1 MSVPHSTILSCSRGV
16 LAKTDVGYCSPKQSQ
31 NSSSYAENNVK
42 VVVYPKKEDARIN
55 APTENGLKITSKDVL
70 RLQRSQSLSHEMAN
84 GPRALPKARRAKD
97 LRDKV
102 PNPYATTNDSTEN
115 SNEIKE
121 RSIDTAKDTLTNL
134 NQIIKNKDMLIQAL
148 VLSLDI
154 IQNNPLIINKYVI
167 ADEHELALLI
177 KYLTD
182 AEEVDIIKNDHECS
196 CSVSKKYDIINRIMI
211 KKNGEIYN
219 LKYSY
224 PDVNQYLYDRKFS
237 TKFIKPTN

>member
-42 VVVYPKKEDARIN
+42 VVVYPKKETQN
-55 APTENGLKITSKDVL
+55 E
-70 RLQRSQSLSHEMAN
+70 
-84 GPRALPKARRAKD
+84 
-97 LRDKV
+97 
-102 PNPYATTNDSTEN
+102 NPYATTNDSTEN

>member
-1 MSVPHSTILSCSRGV
+1 MSVPHSNILSCSRGV

-42 VVVYPKKEDARIN
+42 VVVY
-55 APTENGLKITSKDVL
+55 LKNET
-70 RLQRSQSLSHEMAN
+70 QNE
-84 GPRALPKARRAKD
+84 
-97 LRDKV
+97 
-102 PNPYATTNDSTEN
+102 NPYAQ
-115 SNEIKE
+115 NETPDESKIKE
-121 RSIDTAKDTLTNL
+121 RSIDTAKETLTNL
-134 NQIIKNKDMLIQAL
+134 QQIIKNKDMLIQAL

-237 TKFIKPTN
+237 TKFIKPTVIYGK

>member
-42 VVVYPKKEDARIN
+42 VVVYPKKETQN
-55 APTENGLKITSKDVL
+55 E
-70 RLQRSQSLSHEMAN
+70 
-84 GPRALPKARRAKD
+84 
-97 LRDKV
+97 
-102 PNPYATTNDSTEN
+102 NPYATTNDSTEN

-237 TKFIKPTN
+237 TKFIKPTVSYEK

>member
-42 VVVYPKKEDARIN
+42 VVVYPKKED
-55 APTENGLKITSKDVL
+55 VL
-70 RLQRSQSLSHEMAN
+70 RLQRSQSLSHEMA
-84 GPRALPKARRAKD
+84 
-97 LRDKV
+97 
-102 PNPYATTNDSTEN
+102 NPYATTNDSTEN

-121 RSIDTAKDTLTNL
+121 RSMVQSTAPEGIDTAKDTLTNL

-237 TKFIKPTN
+237 TKFIKPTVS

>member
-1 MSVPHSTILSCSRGV
+1 MINLYFYHIKMSVPHSTILSCSRGV

-55 APTENGLKITSKDVL
+55 APTENGSEDDSCSFL
-70 RLQRSQSLSHEMAN
+70 RLQRSQSLSHEMA
-84 GPRALPKARRAKD
+84 
-97 LRDKV
+97 
-102 PNPYATTNDSTEN
+102 NPYATTNDSTEN

-121 RSIDTAKDTLTNL
+121 RSMVQSTAPEGIDTAKDTLTNL
-134 NQIIKNKDMLIQAL
+134 QQIIKNKDMLIQAL

-224 PDVNQYLYDRKFS
+224 PEFVSS
-237 TKFIKPTN
+237 TIILSGLHESS

>member
-55 APTENGLKITSKDVL
+55 APTENGLKDDSCSFL
-70 RLQRSQSLSHEMAN
+70 RLQRSQSLSHEMA
-84 GPRALPKARRAKD
+84 
-97 LRDKV
+97 
-102 PNPYATTNDSTEN
+102 NPYATTNDSTEN

-121 RSIDTAKDTLTNL
+121 RSMVQSTAPEGIDTAKDTLTNL
-134 NQIIKNKDMLIQAL
+134 QQIIKNKDMLIQAL

-237 TKFIKPTN
+237 TKFIKPTVS

>member
-42 VVVYPKKEDARIN
+42 VVVYPKRETQN
-55 APTENGLKITSKDVL
+55 E
-70 RLQRSQSLSHEMAN
+70 
-84 GPRALPKARRAKD
+84 
-97 LRDKV
+97 
-102 PNPYATTNDSTEN
+102 NPYATTNDSTEN

-121 RSIDTAKDTLTNL
+121 RSMVQSTAPEGIDTAKDTL

-237 TKFIKPTN
+237 TKFIKSTVS

>member
-42 VVVYPKKEDARIN
+42 VVVYPKKETQN
-55 APTENGLKITSKDVL
+55 E
-70 RLQRSQSLSHEMAN
+70 
-84 GPRALPKARRAKD
+84 
-97 LRDKV
+97 
-102 PNPYATTNDSTEN
+102 NPYATTNDSTEN

-121 RSIDTAKDTLTNL
+121 RSMAHSAAPEGIDTAKDTLTNL

-211 KKNGEIYN
+211 KKNGEMYN

-237 TKFIKPTN
+237 TKFIKPTVIYGK

>member
-55 APTENGLKITSKDVL
+55 
-70 RLQRSQSLSHEMAN
+70 
-84 GPRALPKARRAKD
+84 
-97 LRDKV
+97 
-102 PNPYATTNDSTEN
+102 DSTEN

-121 RSIDTAKDTLTNL
+121 RSMVQSTAPEGIDTAKDTLTKGSESHGQSPL

-167 ADEHELALLI
+167 ADEHELSLLI

-237 TKFIKPTN
+237 TKFIKPTVS

>member
-55 APTENGLKITSKDVL
+55 APTENGSEDDSCSFL
-70 RLQRSQSLSHEMAN
+70 RLQRSQSLSHEMA
-84 GPRALPKARRAKD
+84 
-97 LRDKV
+97 
-102 PNPYATTNDSTEN
+102 NPYATTNDSTEN

-237 TKFIKPTN
+237 TKFIKPTVS

>member
-42 VVVYPKKEDARIN
+42 VVVYPKKETQN
-55 APTENGLKITSKDVL
+55 E
-70 RLQRSQSLSHEMAN
+70 
-84 GPRALPKARRAKD
+84 
-97 LRDKV
+97 
-102 PNPYATTNDSTEN
+102 NPYATTNDSTEN

-121 RSIDTAKDTLTNL
+121 RSMAHSAAPEGIDTAKDTL
-134 NQIIKNKDMLIQAL
+134 NQKDRSSAAHSAIIKNKDMLIQAL

-237 TKFIKPTN
+237 IKFIKPTVS

>member
-42 VVVYPKKEDARIN
+42 VVVYPKKETQN
-55 APTENGLKITSKDVL
+55 E
-70 RLQRSQSLSHEMAN
+70 
-84 GPRALPKARRAKD
+84 
-97 LRDKV
+97 
-102 PNPYATTNDSTEN
+102 NPYATTNDSTEN

-121 RSIDTAKDTLTNL
+121 RSMAHSAAPEGIDTAKDTLTNL

-237 TKFIKPTN
+237 TKFIKPTVS

>member
-55 APTENGLKITSKDVL
+55 APTENDSEITSKDVL

-84 GPRALPKARRAKD
+84 
-97 LRDKV
+97 
-102 PNPYATTNDSTEN
+102 PYATTNDSTEN

-121 RSIDTAKDTLTNL
+121 RSMAHSAAPEGIDTAKDTLTNL

-167 ADEHELALLI
+167 ADEHELSLLI

-237 TKFIKPTN
+237 TKFIKPTVS

>member
-42 VVVYPKKEDARIN
+42 VVVYPKKETQN
-55 APTENGLKITSKDVL
+55 E
-70 RLQRSQSLSHEMAN
+70 
-84 GPRALPKARRAKD
+84 
-97 LRDKV
+97 
-102 PNPYATTNDSTEN
+102 NPYATTNDSTEN

-121 RSIDTAKDTLTNL
+121 RSMVQSA
-134 NQIIKNKDMLIQAL
+134 IIKNKDMLIQAL

-177 KYLTD
+177 KYLT
-182 AEEVDIIKNDHECS
+182 EHEHS
-196 CSVSKKYDIINRIMI
+196 
-211 KKNGEIYN
+211 
-219 LKYSY
+219 
-224 PDVNQYLYDRKFS
+224 
-237 TKFIKPTN
+237 

>member
-42 VVVYPKKEDARIN
+42 VVVYPKKETQN
-55 APTENGLKITSKDVL
+55 E
-70 RLQRSQSLSHEMAN
+70 
-84 GPRALPKARRAKD
+84 
-97 LRDKV
+97 
-102 PNPYATTNDSTEN
+102 NPYATTNDSTEN

-121 RSIDTAKDTLTNL
+121 RSIDTAKDTL
-134 NQIIKNKDMLIQAL
+134 NQKDRSSAALCAIIKNKDMLIQAL

-237 TKFIKPTN
+237 TKFIKPTVS

>member
-42 VVVYPKKEDARIN
+42 VVVYPKKED
-55 APTENGLKITSKDVL
+55 VL
-70 RLQRSQSLSHEMAN
+70 RLQRSQSLSHEMA
-84 GPRALPKARRAKD
+84 
-97 LRDKV
+97 
-102 PNPYATTNDSTEN
+102 NPYATTNDSTEN

-121 RSIDTAKDTLTNL
+121 RSMDTAKDTLTKGSESHGQSPL

-237 TKFIKPTN
+237 TKFIKPTVS

>member
-42 VVVYPKKEDARIN
+42 VVVYPKKETQN
-55 APTENGLKITSKDVL
+55 E
-70 RLQRSQSLSHEMAN
+70 
-84 GPRALPKARRAKD
+84 
-97 LRDKV
+97 
-102 PNPYATTNDSTEN
+102 NPYATTNDSTEN

-121 RSIDTAKDTLTNL
+121 RSMVQSTAPEGIDTAKDTL

-237 TKFIKPTN
+237 TKFIKPTVS

>member
-1 MSVPHSTILSCSRGV
+1 M
-16 LAKTDVGYCSPKQSQ
+16 
-31 NSSSYAENNVK
+31 NSLMIQMVK
-42 VVVYPKKEDARIN
+42 LTLIF
-55 APTENGLKITSKDVL
+55 NGLKKAEASTITSKDVL
-70 RLQRSQSLSHEMAN
+70 RLQRSQSLSHEMA
-84 GPRALPKARRAKD
+84 
-97 LRDKV
+97 
-102 PNPYATTNDSTEN
+102 NPYATTNDSTEN

-237 TKFIKPTN
+237 TKFIKPTVS

>member
-55 APTENGLKITSKDVL
+55 APTENGLKDDSCSFL
-70 RLQRSQSLSHEMAN
+70 RLQRSQSLSHEMA
-84 GPRALPKARRAKD
+84 
-97 LRDKV
+97 
-102 PNPYATTNDSTEN
+102 NPYATTNDSTEN

-134 NQIIKNKDMLIQAL
+134 QQIIKNKDMLIQAL

-237 TKFIKPTN
+237 TKFIKPTVI

>member
-55 APTENGLKITSKDVL
+55 APTENGLKDDSCSFL
-70 RLQRSQSLSHEMAN
+70 RLQRSQSLSHEMA
-84 GPRALPKARRAKD
+84 
-97 LRDKV
+97 
-102 PNPYATTNDSTEN
+102 NPYATTNDSTEN

-121 RSIDTAKDTLTNL
+121 RSMVQST
-134 NQIIKNKDMLIQAL
+134 IIKNKDMLIQAL

-237 TKFIKPTN
+237 TKFIKPTVS

>member
-84 GPRALPKARRAKD
+84 
-97 LRDKV
+97 
-102 PNPYATTNDSTEN
+102 PYATTNDSTEN

-121 RSIDTAKDTLTNL
+121 RSMAHSAAPEGIDTAKDTLTNL
-134 NQIIKNKDMLIQAL
+134 QQIIKNKDMLIQAL

-237 TKFIKPTN
+237 TKFIKPTVS

>member
-55 APTENGLKITSKDVL
+55 APTENGLKDDSCSFL
-70 RLQRSQSLSHEMAN
+70 RLQRSQSLSHEMA
-84 GPRALPKARRAKD
+84 
-97 LRDKV
+97 
-102 PNPYATTNDSTEN
+102 NPYATTNDSTEN

-121 RSIDTAKDTLTNL
+121 RSMVQSA
-134 NQIIKNKDMLIQAL
+134 IIKNKDMLIQAL

-237 TKFIKPTN
+237 TKFIKPTVS

>member
-55 APTENGLKITSKDVL
+55 APTENDSEITSKDVL

-84 GPRALPKARRAKD
+84 
-97 LRDKV
+97 
-102 PNPYATTNDSTEN
+102 PYATTNDSTEN

-121 RSIDTAKDTLTNL
+121 RSMVQSTAPEGIDTAKDTLTNL

>member
-42 VVVYPKKEDARIN
+42 VVVYPKKETQN
-55 APTENGLKITSKDVL
+55 E
-70 RLQRSQSLSHEMAN
+70 
-84 GPRALPKARRAKD
+84 
-97 LRDKV
+97 
-102 PNPYATTNDSTEN
+102 NPYATTNNSTEN

-121 RSIDTAKDTLTNL
+121 RSMAHSAAPEGIDTAKDTLTNL

-211 KKNGEIYN
+211 KKNGEMYN

-237 TKFIKPTN
+237 TKFIKPTVS

>member
-42 VVVYPKKEDARIN
+42 VVVYPKRETQN
-55 APTENGLKITSKDVL
+55 E
-70 RLQRSQSLSHEMAN
+70 
-84 GPRALPKARRAKD
+84 
-97 LRDKV
+97 
-102 PNPYATTNDSTEN
+102 NPYATTNDSTEN

-121 RSIDTAKDTLTNL
+121 RSMVQSTAPEGIDTAKDTLTNL

-237 TKFIKPTN
+237 TKFIKPTVS

>member
-42 VVVYPKKEDARIN
+42 VVVYPKRETQN
-55 APTENGLKITSKDVL
+55 E
-70 RLQRSQSLSHEMAN
+70 
-84 GPRALPKARRAKD
+84 
-97 LRDKV
+97 
-102 PNPYATTNDSTEN
+102 NPYATTNDSTEN

-121 RSIDTAKDTLTNL
+121 RSMVQSTAPEGIDTAKDTL
-134 NQIIKNKDMLIQAL
+134 NQKDRSSAALCAIIKNKDMLIQAL

-237 TKFIKPTN
+237 TKFIKPTVS

>member
-55 APTENGLKITSKDVL
+55 APTENGLKDDSCSFL
-70 RLQRSQSLSHEMAN
+70 RLQRSQSLSHEMA
-84 GPRALPKARRAKD
+84 
-97 LRDKV
+97 
-102 PNPYATTNDSTEN
+102 NPYATTNDSTEN

-121 RSIDTAKDTLTNL
+121 RSMALECL
-134 NQIIKNKDMLIQAL
+134 IKNKDMLIQAL

-237 TKFIKPTN
+237 TKFIKPTVS

>member
-42 VVVYPKKEDARIN
+42 VVVYPKKED
-55 APTENGLKITSKDVL
+55 VL
-70 RLQRSQSLSHEMAN
+70 RLQRSQSLSHEMA
-84 GPRALPKARRAKD
+84 
-97 LRDKV
+97 
-102 PNPYATTNDSTEN
+102 NPYATTNDSTEN

-121 RSIDTAKDTLTNL
+121 RSMVQSTAPEGIDTAKDTL
-134 NQIIKNKDMLIQAL
+134 NQKDRSSAALCAIIKNKDMLIQAL

-237 TKFIKPTN
+237 TKFIKPTVS

>member
-84 GPRALPKARRAKD
+84 
-97 LRDKV
+97 
-102 PNPYATTNDSTEN
+102 PYATTNDSTEN

-121 RSIDTAKDTLTNL
+121 RSIDTAKDTLTKGSESHGQSPL

-237 TKFIKPTN
+237 TKFIKPTVS

>member
-55 APTENGLKITSKDVL
+55 APTENGLK
-70 RLQRSQSLSHEMAN
+70 SLSHEMA
-84 GPRALPKARRAKD
+84 
-97 LRDKV
+97 
-102 PNPYATTNDSTEN
+102 NPYATTNDSTEN

-121 RSIDTAKDTLTNL
+121 RSMVQSTAPEGIDTAKDTLTNL

-237 TKFIKPTN
+237 TKFIKPTVS

>member
-1 MSVPHSTILSCSRGV
+1 
-16 LAKTDVGYCSPKQSQ
+16 
-31 NSSSYAENNVK
+31 
-42 VVVYPKKEDARIN
+42 
-55 APTENGLKITSKDVL
+55 
-70 RLQRSQSLSHEMAN
+70 MA
-84 GPRALPKARRAKD
+84 
-97 LRDKV
+97 
-102 PNPYATTNDSTEN
+102 NPYATTNDSTEN

-196 CSVSKKYDIINRIMI
+196 CSVSKNMI
-211 KKNGEIYN
+211 
-219 LKYSY
+219 
-224 PDVNQYLYDRKFS
+224 
-237 TKFIKPTN
+237 

>member
-55 APTENGLKITSKDVL
+55 APTENDSEITSKDVL

-84 GPRALPKARRAKD
+84 
-97 LRDKV
+97 
-102 PNPYATTNDSTEN
+102 PYATTNDSTEN

-121 RSIDTAKDTLTNL
+121 RSMAHSAAPEGIDTAKDTLTNL

-237 TKFIKPTN
+237 TKFIKPTVS

>member
-42 VVVYPKKEDARIN
+42 VVVYPKKED
-55 APTENGLKITSKDVL
+55 VL
-70 RLQRSQSLSHEMAN
+70 RLQRSQSLSHEMA
-84 GPRALPKARRAKD
+84 
-97 LRDKV
+97 
-102 PNPYATTNDSTEN
+102 NPYATTNDSTEN

-121 RSIDTAKDTLTNL
+121 RSMVQSTAPEGIDTAKDTLTKGSESHGQSPL

-237 TKFIKPTN
+237 TKFIKPTVSYEK

>member
-42 VVVYPKKEDARIN
+42 VVVYPKKED
-55 APTENGLKITSKDVL
+55 VL
-70 RLQRSQSLSHEMAN
+70 RLQRSQSLSHEMA
-84 GPRALPKARRAKD
+84 
-97 LRDKV
+97 
-102 PNPYATTNDSTEN
+102 NPYATTNDSTEN

-121 RSIDTAKDTLTNL
+121 RSMAHSAAPEGIDTAKDTLTKGSESHGQSPL

-237 TKFIKPTN
+237 TKFIKPTVSYGK

>member
-55 APTENGLKITSKDVL
+55 APTENGSEDDSCSFL
-70 RLQRSQSLSHEMAN
+70 RLQRSQSLSHEMA
-84 GPRALPKARRAKD
+84 
-97 LRDKV
+97 
-102 PNPYATTNDSTEN
+102 NPYATTNDSTEN

-121 RSIDTAKDTLTNL
+121 RSMVQSTAPEGIDTAKDTLTNL